1 MTTPTIVSGPPV
13 WQLLLH
19 CNERS
24 WVPPWP
30 SWAVAPRSS
39 WTFSR
44 SVTHGNSPTFWING
58 SQSHGCY
65 TTHVVLRFSSNF
77 FQTSQRSSEHH
88 YSSQLVCNTSHGE
101 YAPGP
106 GIADTED
113 AAEDTERS
121 LGVICRIFLFPICDR
136 SLESMFYMYI
146 CIYLYEYIFV

>member
-1 MTTPTIVSGPPV
+1 MVMHQPSGSMDPKV
-13 WQLLLH
+13 M
-19 CNERS
+19 
-24 WVPPWP
+24 
-30 SWAVAPRSS
+30 
-39 WTFSR
+39 
-44 SVTHGNSPTFWING
+44 GNSPTIR
-58 SQSHGCY
+58 CY
-65 TTHVVLRFSSNF
+65 TTHVVLRFKKKTF

-146 CIYLYEYIFV
+146 CIYTYMNVCLYNVNIYMYIFPDAYIMLLHV